1 MELLALLVAAMAL
14 VFGGFYRWARK
25 SGLVEAQSA
34 QVTGS
39 GSRVGVVAPLVEP
52 VAYVGAILVLAG
64 GGAAIG
70 QRWDALPDWGH
81 VAVFGG
87 ATAFFLTVGAV
98 VLGVQDRAAQR
109 MVGFAW
115 FLSSAAVFG
124 AAASLVHDVL
134 GWSGEVTTL
143 TAGVTMSAYAAA
155 LSQIRRLALV
165 HVVLFVGG
173 IVTIFGTINTVTH
186 GSGSTLSFVLAL
198 WAFGLLWALL
208 GWRRYLEPIWIAVP
222 LGVLLALF
230 TPSFAVTDHGW
241 VYVIAVATAALVMV
255 AGVPLRNTVLLGIGT
270 FWMFA
275 YVTSIV
281 VHYFGG
287 SLGGP
292 VLTAVIG
299 AFILLLATIVARLVR
314 VATPPKAGQPVTDR
328 SPEPDLPKVQ

>member
-1 MELLALLVAAMAL
+1 MVLLALFVAAIAL
-14 VFGGFYRWARK
+14 VFGGFNWWARK
-25 SGLVEAQSA
+25 NGLVEAPSA
-34 QVTGS
+34 QATGP
-39 GSRVGVVAPLVEP
+39 RVGLAASLVEP
-52 VAYVGAILVLAG
+52 MAYVGAILVLAG

-70 QRWDALPDWGH
+70 QRWEALPDWGH

-87 ATAFFLTVGAV
+87 ATAFFLAIGAV

-109 MVGFAW
+109 MVGLAW
-115 FLSSAAVFG
+115 FLSAAGVFG
-124 AAASLVHDVL
+124 AAASLVHDVF

-143 TAGVTMSAYAAA
+143 TAGVTMSAYAAV
-155 LSQIRRLALV
+155 LWLIRKLALL
-165 HVVLFVGG
+165 HLVLFVGG
-173 IVTIFGTINTVTH
+173 IVTISGTINTVTH

-198 WAFGLLWALL
+198 WAFGVLWALL
-208 GWRRYLEPIWIAVP
+208 GWRRYLEPIWMAIP

-241 VYVIAVATAALVMV
+241 VYVVAVVTAALVMV
-255 AGVPLRNTVLLGIGT
+255 ASVPLRSTVLLGIGT

-292 VLTAVIG
+292 VVTAVIG
-299 AFILLLATIVARLVR
+299 AFILLLATIVARVVR
-314 VATPPKAGQPVTDR
+314 VTKPPRADQPVTDR
-328 SPEPDLPKVQ
+328 SREPDLPKVQ